1 MSLDAN
7 RNNSVQ
13 ATKNNQTQTPEASK
27 KPLRFFITQ
36 EIGVGASLC
45 VLIGIFSL
53 LQPLFWDRGNFLNIS
68 RQAAEPA
75 LLAMGQAVAMLAG
88 GFDLSIGGIMGLTS
102 AVVAYAVLSVGVIP
116 GMVIGVL
123 LGTFIGFINGTLIAR
138 YRLPPFIV
146 TLGMLSLCR
155 GLAYIITGGLPV
167 LNLPEEFSYLGS
179 TGYVGGLPIA
189 TIIAVVIFCIFYTVL
204 TRSKFGYDVYSIG
217 GNESAARLAGINVA
231 RIRTLIYMI
240 SGSLASIASILLSS
254 RVSSGQPSLGD
265 GAELLSVAAVIIGG
279 VRLRGGQGSLFGVML
294 GVALLAILANG
305 LNLINMSS
313 YVQLVAVG
321 LIVMVASV
329 GSVIRG
335 PRSEE

>member
-1 MSLDAN
+1 M
-7 RNNSVQ
+7 V
-13 ATKNNQTQTPEASK
+13 
-27 KPLRFFITQ
+27 TQ
-36 EIGVGASLC
+36 ELGVALSIIALAA
-45 VLIGIFSL
+45 IFSS

-75 LLAMGQAVAMLAG
+75 LLAMGQAIAMLAG

-102 AVVAYAVLSVGVIP
+102 AVVAYAVLAVGVVP
-116 GMVIGVL
+116 GIALGIL
-123 LGTFIGFINGTLIAR
+123 LGAFIGFVNGTLITR

-155 GLAYIITGGLPV
+155 GLAFIITGGLPV
-167 LNLPEEFSYLGS
+167 LNLPEEFSYLGG
-179 TGYVGGLPIA
+179 TGQVGGLPIA
-189 TIIAVVIFCIFYTVL
+189 TLIAVITFCVLYLVL
-204 TRSKFGYDVYSIG
+204 TRFKFGYDVYSIG

-231 RIRTLIYMI
+231 RIRTLIYVI
-240 SGSLASIASILLSS
+240 SGTLASIAAILLSS
-254 RVSSGQPSLGD
+254 RVSSGQPSLGE

-294 GVALLAILANG
+294 GVTLLAVLANG

-321 LIVMVASV
+321 LIVMIASV